1 MLDPITLPAMR
12 GSTPFGVVGTLI
24 VVGASNTGVKSQV
37 VELDDPFEASKS

>member
-1 MLDPITLPAMR
+1 MLDPITLLAMR
-12 GSTPFGVVGTLI
+12 ELTPFGVVGTLF